1 MDPSQEESIG
11 TFMAIAGCD
20 REFATS
26 FLEANGWHLESAV
39 NQFTDPGGGGMAA
52 AGGSALGANPAG
64 GFDPMGFEDEEPR
77 AKIEQYRDTLID
89 VDPAQQR
96 VPQRAGQAAAAQ
108 PHPLEA
114 FRDFRREGEGAGGA
128 GSSADGGEQPREVF
142 GLPKRPKNLAEIYRA
157 PTELCFNGTFD
168 DLREAGKKEGKWLL
182 VNIQSPTEFASQ
194 QLNVRRAPAQ
204 RHHQRARARTLAALR
219 AHGGAVP
226 SSCHGAD
233 VALDPTSPAPPH
245 PSQADTWQ
253 DETLRQVI
261 TASFLFWQQ
270 YYDSPA
276 GSQFCRFY
284 LPGTT
289 KENPAGLP
297 HIAIVD
303 PVTGASVKTWT
314 GFKDSEVRRVRP
326 NSGGRL
332 RARGSLGALSPSL
345 APCPIVPDRFP
356 TVPDRCLSAAPQCAD
371 LFRWWWRLLPRSH
384 RPRSHRPQR
393 LMDKLMEYAD
403 EPPCDMLAA
412 LSPSMLQE
420 PPSSQLSP
428 LKPEG
433 GGGSSFPQPALGSG
447 MAAGGD
453 DESADL
459 AAAIAA
465 SLSGSGGEAAPMDA
479 ATSAEE
485 PAAPAGPSEAEVD
498 AMWGAP
504 CDEPS
509 EGGMPLK
516 IRLLDGKNI
525 MRKFLPTHTLRDV
538 LCAIHFSG
546 CRLDPERAYKL
557 SAPMARINAGD
568 MQGTLQSQGVERGAY
583 TLSEG

>member
-1 MDPSQEESIG
+1 
-11 TFMAIAGCD
+11 
-20 REFATS
+20 
-26 FLEANGWHLESAV
+26 
-39 NQFTDPGGGGMAA
+39 
-52 AGGSALGANPAG
+52 
-64 GFDPMGFEDEEPR
+64 
-77 AKIEQYRDTLID
+77 
-89 VDPAQQR
+89 
-96 VPQRAGQAAAAQ
+96 
-108 PHPLEA
+108 
-114 FRDFRREGEGAGGA
+114 
-128 GSSADGGEQPREVF
+128 
-142 GLPKRPKNLAEIYRA
+142 
-157 PTELCFNGTFD
+157 
-168 DLREAGKKEGKWLL
+168 
-182 VNIQSPTEFASQ
+182 
-194 QLNVRRAPAQ
+194 
-204 RHHQRARARTLAALR
+204 
-219 AHGGAVP
+219 
-226 SSCHGAD
+226 
-233 VALDPTSPAPPH
+233 
-245 PSQADTWQ
+245 
-253 DETLRQVI
+253 
-261 TASFLFWQQ
+261 
-270 YYDSPA
+270 
-276 GSQFCRFY
+276 
-284 LPGTT
+284 
-289 KENPAGLP
+289 
-297 HIAIVD
+297 
-303 PVTGASVKTWT
+303 
-314 GFKDSEVRRVRP
+314 
-326 NSGGRL
+326 
-332 RARGSLGALSPSL
+332 
-345 APCPIVPDRFP
+345 
-356 TVPDRCLSAAPQCAD
+356 
-371 LFRWWWRLLPRSH
+371 
-384 RPRSHRPQR
+384 
-393 LMDKLMEYAD
+393 MDKLMEYAD

-433 GGGSSFPQPALGSG
+433 GGGSGFPQPALGSG